1 MKNKVPSVASVL
13 SLDAENCSSSS
24 GISQNIDFNS
34 SLIDYLKSDYLRM
47 EEQKKNDSILLSDE
61 KIEDL
66 KTLATKQMDDLDIGL
81 EVEKMK
87 SLSCKWKQF

>member
-1 MKNKVPSVASVL
+1 
-13 SLDAENCSSSS
+13 
-24 GISQNIDFNS
+24 
-34 SLIDYLKSDYLRM
+34 M
-47 EEQKKNDSILLSDE
+47 EEQKKNDSIILSDE

-66 KTLATKQMDDLDIGL
+66 KTLATKRMDDLDIGL

>member
-1 MKNKVPSVASVL
+1 MKNKIPSVL
-13 SLDAENCSSSS
+13 SLDAENCSSVS

-34 SLIDYLKSDYLRM
+34 SLIEYLKIDNLRM
-47 EEQKKNDSILLSDE
+47 EEQKKNDSIILSDE

-66 KTLATKQMDDLDIGL
+66 KTLATKRMDDLDIGL